1 MKLSNEAYNALNT
14 IAEKTKM
21 DCWFWIEERENE
33 DVIRDLEN
41 GECLTMEV
49 GLSQFAE
56 GIIDPLDHYG
66 LCKDEMKAVIELFDN
81 FGIEIGG

>member
-41 GECLTMEV
+41 GEYLTMKV

-56 GIIDPLDHYG
+56 GIIDPLDEYG
-66 LCKDEMKAVIELFDN
+66 LSEDEKQAVIELFDS
-81 FGIEIGG
+81 FDIEIGG

>member
-33 DVIRDLEN
+33 DVIQDLEN
-41 GECLTMEV
+41 GEYLTLEV

-56 GIIDPLDHYG
+56 GIIDPLDEYG
-66 LCKDEMKAVIELFDN
+66 LTEDEKKDVTELFYN
-81 FGIEIGG
+81 LGIVIGG